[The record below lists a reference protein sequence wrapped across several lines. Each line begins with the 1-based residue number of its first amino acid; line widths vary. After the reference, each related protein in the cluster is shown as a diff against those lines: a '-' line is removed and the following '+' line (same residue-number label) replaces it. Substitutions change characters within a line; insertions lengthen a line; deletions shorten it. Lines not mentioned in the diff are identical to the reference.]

1 MIKKLIALTVLI
13 VLLCAMANA
22 RIPQTGDNVKI
33 LTGSFTYK
41 GTITDIENGFICLSL
56 TSVGIT
62 STNEEETL
70 DGPRNLCVG
79 IGSIIAL
86 SWPEEAET

>member
-1 MIKKLIALTVLI
+1 MIKKLIAATILV

-33 LTGSFTYK
+33 LTGTFTYK
-41 GTITDIENGFICLSL
+41 GTITDIENGFICLSV
-56 TSVGIT
+56 TSASIT
-62 STNEEETL
+62 GTDVEEPM
-70 DGPRNLCVG
+70 DGPRNMCLG

-86 SWPEEAET
+86 SWPEEAN